1 MNNKATQ
8 NKTQQN
14 VFKKYKYAIIA
25 VTIIA
30 LVLFDFSPF
39 GGNIRFYK
47 KWIECGQ
54 KPVAT
59 KGSGYMNVGAK
70 HYIEP
75 SSWPGMHSTIEYF
88 CTPLESEQAGYSAR
102 PDQYDFPHLRKERG
116 LEKGQ

>member
-54 KPVAT
+54 KPVASDT
-59 KGSGYMNVGAK
+59 SLGFGAK
-70 HYIEP
+70 VP
-75 SSWPGMHSTIEYF
+75 SYVEVPAFQPMRFGQPKYF
-88 CTPLESEQAGYSAR
+88 CTSLEAEKDGYSTSSEQYEFRYSKEER
-102 PDQYDFPHLRKERG
+102 RKTN
-116 LEKGQ
+116 